1 MAKPTLNGSPDPAD
15 ETGGSLELPERARGI
30 RLGNRGAKQPKVRF
44 TGYKKVMRVLQDGK
58 KPKRA
63 GRRGGGQLNPPRPL
77 RIYSQRVAVR
87 LTYARN
93 KSDGTWQAHGRYLE
107 RESAA
112 GRDGDGRG
120 FGSDGPSVPIAKTLD
135 VWQKAEDRHMFKLIV
150 SPENGADLDL
160 RAFTTEY
167 MGRLEKELGTKLQW
181 VGVDHHNTD
190 NPHAHVALRGRDQ
203 DGNTLV
209 IPREFIRGPLR
220 NIAGD
225 LATAKLGHRTH
236 RDLEDARAKQVTQ
249 HRWTDLDR
257 VLKRVGQGGVIDF
270 STPVAAHASED
281 RKQRRQQL
289 LQRLAVLEGMGLAK
303 RGEGGRWV
311 MDPAAETILR
321 ERQKA
326 NDRLKALHS
335 HKAVVSDPRL
345 PLTSAPEGAAR
356 ISGRLLG
363 TGLDDA
369 TGKPYMLLESL
380 GGSVI
385 YLYQTSSAER
395 AAGQGMKAGDYVVV
409 NQRERPS
416 EGGRTST
423 MLDVRAFGPAEQAL
437 TDKKILR
444 SELRHHIDRTGAAP
458 QPSTFGGW
466 LGAFH
471 GKLAD
476 EAIALQARG
485 VITEQAGR
493 LVMERPEP
501 ARKSTQAR
509 DRSR

>member
-1 MAKPTLNGSPDPAD
+1 MAKPTLNSPAGDD
-15 ETGGSLELPERARGI
+15 SSGGELAPPERARGI
-30 RLGNRGAKQPKVRF
+30 RLAKPAKQPKVRF
-44 TGYKKVMRVLQDGK
+44 TGYKKVMRLLQDGK
-58 KPKRA
+58 KPKRKGKRA
-63 GRRGGGQLNPPRPL
+63 GGQLNPPRPL
-77 RIYSQRVAVR
+77 RVYSQRVAVR

-135 VWQKAEDRHMFKLIV
+135 EWQKADDRHMFKLIV
-150 SPENGADLDL
+150 SPENGSDLDL

-167 MGRLEKELGTKLQW
+167 MGKLEKELGTQLQW
-181 VGVDHHNTD
+181 VAVDHHNTD

-203 DGNTLV
+203 DGHTLV

-249 HRWTDLDR
+249 QRWTDLDR
-257 VLKRVGQGGVIDF
+257 VLKRVGQGGTIDF
-270 STPVAAHASED
+270 SVPVPANASED
-281 RKQRRQQL
+281 RKQRRLQL
-289 LQRLAVLEGMGLAK
+289 LRRLTVLEGMGLAK
-303 RGEGGRWV
+303 RGEGGRWA
-311 MDPAAETILR
+311 MDPSAETILR

-326 NDRLKALHS
+326 NDRLKTLHA
-335 HKAVVSDPRL
+335 HKAVISDPRL
-345 PLTSAPEGAAR
+345 QLTPAPEGPAR
-356 ISGRLLG
+356 LSGRLLG

-369 TGKPYMLLESL
+369 TARPYMLLEST

-385 YLYQTSSAER
+385 YLYQTAGAER
-395 AAGQGMKAGDYVVV
+395 AAAQGMRAGDYVVV
-409 NQRERPS
+409 NQRERT
-416 EGGRTST
+416 GQDGRTS
-423 MLDVRAFGPAEQAL
+423 MVLDVRAFGPAEQAL
-437 TDKKILR
+437 ADKKILR
-444 SELRHHIDRTGAAP
+444 SELRHHIDRTGALP
-458 QPSTFGGW
+458 EPSTYGGW

-476 EAIALQARG
+476 EAVALKARG
-485 VITEQAGR
+485 VIKEQSGR
-493 LVMERPEP
+493 FVMERPAPTLQSQVQPRGP
-501 ARKSTQAR
+501 AR
-509 DRSR
+509 